1 MATGAYT
8 SFVNSDNGIFEK
20 ANSSNSRFS
29 DSSNVWY
36 TSWLIDSSDVIKMSD
51 MSLVSS
57 GIPSANVVNH
67 K

>member
-8 SFVNSDNGIFEK
+8 SFVNSDNGAFKK
-20 ANSSNSRFS
+20 ANSNSRFS
-29 DSSNVWY
+29 DISNVNT
-36 TSWLIDSSDVIKMSD
+36 TSWLIDSSDVIKMSE